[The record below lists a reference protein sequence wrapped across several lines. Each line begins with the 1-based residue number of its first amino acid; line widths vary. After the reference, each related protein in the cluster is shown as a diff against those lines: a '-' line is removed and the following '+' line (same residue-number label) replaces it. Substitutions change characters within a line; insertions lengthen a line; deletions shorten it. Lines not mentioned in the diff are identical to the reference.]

1 MANERK
7 VRRQLS
13 KQLVA
18 QETWARGKPFVDL
31 RATGDFDAL
40 EPVPGGGF
48 LVFWYDSEVQNGGH
62 LQYFENE
69 AGRRADEA
77 ILALQS
83 MGGACQAD
91 ILAAALLIWSRVD
104 RTPPET
110 VEEYIENA
118 LNGEFDDFDARY
130 AECDPSVLMLLEG
143 YLDRHETDFLE
154 FEAG

>member
-1 MANERK
+1 VRK

-18 QETWARGKPFVDL
+18 REPWARWNAFVDL
-31 RATGDFDAL
+31 LATEDFDAL
-40 EPVPGGGF
+40 EPVQRVAY
-48 LVFWYDSEVQNGGH
+48 LVFWYDSEVQTGGH

>member
-1 MANERK
+1 MRK

-18 QETWARGKPFVDL
+18 REHWARWNAFVDL
-31 RATGDFDAL
+31 LATEDFDAL
-40 EPVPGGGF
+40 EPVQRVAY

-69 AGRRADEA
+69 TGRRAEEA

-83 MGGACQAD
+83 IGGECQAE
-91 ILAAALLIWSRVD
+91 ILAAAVRSWSRVE
-104 RTPPET
+104 RLPPET
-110 VEEYIENA
+110 VEEYIKNA

-130 AECDPSVLMLLEG
+130 AECDPSVIMLLEN
-143 YLDRHETDFLE
+143 YLDRRETEFLE
-154 FEAG
+154 FEAD